1 MFVGREQELASLEEF
16 YAKDGIG
23 MTVIYGRR
31 RIGKSTLI
39 TEFVKDKKTVFY
51 TATKIG
57 KTRNLEL
64 FSKQVLDLFMPGIE
78 NISFNSIEAV
88 FDFIDKNIGEQW
100 MQRHCLCIQKMLI
113 PFEQST
119 HCDQLARFYC
129 GRYQHSKYQCLLPF
143 YLPVHD
149 QRQQRSRWQKQNTIQ
164 CSFRK
169 SGCLFRMGKTE
180 VLTSNT

>member
-1 MFVGREQELASLEEF
+1 
-16 YAKDGIG
+16 
-23 MTVIYGRR
+23 
-31 RIGKSTLI
+31 
-39 TEFVKDKKTVFY
+39 
-51 TATKIG
+51 
-57 KTRNLEL
+57 
-64 FSKQVLDLFMPGIE
+64 
-78 NISFNSIEAV
+78 
-88 FDFIDKNIGEQW
+88 

-169 SGCLFRMGKTE
+169 SGCLFRMEKQKYLQVTHNSTIGKALAYSISQEEYLRVFLSDGNVPMDNRYVEQAIRPFTIGRKNF
-180 VLTSNT
+180 VMINLLMVQRQVPSCTVWSKQQMQT